1 VDDRALRFR
10 LASVLPGRG
19 FRRLVTRLVLAQ
31 QEYLALDQA
40 LRNLWY
46 A

>member
-31 QEYLALDQA
+31 QEYFALDRA